1 MYWNAEVVGRGKDGN
16 GVCRCH
22 LTAAAAPANTVLVR
36 HRCGQHT
43 TAWQRV
49 RAEAASLPKDPAP
62 PPHGSRYRSV
72 YSPQLQHNGLGAT
85 GNEEAVWQ
93 VHKPGSSHLP
103 HTPTMVV
110 VTCIETEVTWTGET
124 HYPRHPGVN
133 FHLKRDIP
141 HHENKRKT
149 SNY

>member
-1 MYWNAEVVGRGKDGN
+1 MAADTDVS
-16 GVCRCH
+16 
-22 LTAAAAPANTVLVR
+22 TAPNYSTTV
-36 HRCGQHT
+36 
-43 TAWQRV
+43 
-49 RAEAASLPKDPAP
+49 
-62 PPHGSRYRSV
+62 Y
-72 YSPQLQHNGLGAT
+72 
-85 GNEEAVWQ
+85 EEAVWQ

-141 HHENKRKT
+141 HHENKT